1 MPCFDMVVVGSG
13 GGPDETNLSAYLIK
27 PFHAN
32 WGDGIVALEAGSG
45 MGALTQILKHTPDL
59 FTSRLQDCNS
69 APGYSASAIYSFIRC
84 FLITHA
90 HLDHVNSLIISAGS
104 LGGSRKRIFATE
116 QTLHDLETV
125 FADRIWPNL
134 ASWKEDDDS
143 FRYLY
148 TSLLTDD
155 QYRNV
160 ATDISV
166 RTMPISHGHNDTSGV
181 YDSAAFFV
189 RHDPSTREFLFFG
202 DVSPDTL
209 SPKPRTV
216 NVWRAAA
223 AKIPLT
229 LSTIFIE
236 CSWPS
241 GRADDLLYG
250 HLSPIHL
257 ADELTVLATEVA
269 MARKFV
275 VKDLR
280 NESGPTRKKSKSN
293 PLSPES
299 LYGALDGVRVFVIH
313 CKDGH
318 EVTYDR
324 SINHIIADQV
334 RALVAAKRLGAD
346 ILAADQGMRIGASM
360 ILMHS
365 I

>member
-1 MPCFDMVVVGSG
+1 VS
-13 GGPDETNLSAYLIK
+13 
-27 PFHAN
+27 
-32 WGDGIVALEAGSG
+32 
-45 MGALTQILKHTPDL
+45 LK
-59 FTSRLQDCNS
+59 SRIE
-69 APGYSASAIYSFIRC
+69 G
-84 FLITHA
+84 
-90 HLDHVNSLIISAGS
+90 
-104 LGGSRKRIFATE
+104 
-116 QTLHDLETV
+116 
-125 FADRIWPNL
+125 NL
-134 ASWKEDDDS
+134 AL
-143 FRYLY
+143 F
-148 TSLLTDD
+148 SLLTDD

-181 YDSAAFFV
+181 YDSSAFFV
-189 RHDPSTREFLFFG
+189 RHDPSTQEFLFFG
-202 DVSPDTL
+202 DVSPDAL
-209 SPKPRTV
+209 SPKPRTI

-257 ADELTVLATEVA
+257 VDELTVLATEVA
-269 MARKFV
+269 MVRKSV
-275 VKDLR
+275 VKDSR

-299 LYGALDGVRVFVIH
+299 LYGALDGVRIFVIH
-313 CKDGH
+313 CKDGQ

-360 ILMHS
+360 ILIHS